1 MLTDWLHWLTTLRF
15 DELAVILGVLLFVDS
30 TRYVYGT
37 LCMAAVDVVRGLSNW
52 LRGVRPAT
60 EYSQCPT
67 VCVLL
72 VGHNEGDTIADALES
87 MWGRYPRLEL
97 IVVSDGSTDGMV
109 EIAQQFAAEHA
120 GVLVLS
126 REERGGKSSALNWG
140 LRYTRA
146 EIVVCMDCDSR
157 FSDNALWEIVQ
168 PFADPQVGAVSAT
181 VEAWNAFHN
190 LCTWLQAYE
199 YRQTIFMGRQMADRF
214 NTLAIVS
221 GAFGAF
227 RRELLERIGGWDVG
241 PGEDGD
247 VTLRIRR
254 LGYRIA
260 AAPQASCLTKVPT
273 EWDRLF
279 QQRRRWDRS
288 VVTYECRKHFDMAYF
303 WQRHFRWNNF
313 VLFFERWFF
322 NIYCLAHWW
331 LYGMWLLWIFTGNAG
346 NVLVLLY
353 LCLLTMELV
362 QTLLL
367 LGYSHSPGRDLR
379 VSLIL
384 PFYPL
389 YQAFLKTADA
399 VAVIEELFFRRSKQ
413 DNFVPAKV
421 RDKTWH
427 W

>member
-181 VEAWNAFHN
+181 VEAGMRFITFARGYK
-190 LCTWLQAYE
+190 LMS
-199 YRQTIFMGRQMADRF
+199 IGRRF
-214 NTLAIVS
+214 SWDGKWPIGSTLWRLSQVHS
-221 GAFGAF
+221 
-227 RRELLERIGGWDVG
+227 ELFV
-241 PGEDGD
+241 
-247 VTLRIRR
+247 
-254 LGYRIA
+254 
-260 AAPQASCLTKVPT
+260 ASCSNESAAGMSVQAKMGTSRCAFDGLVIAS
-273 EWDRLF
+273 
-279 QQRRRWDRS
+279 RRHP
-288 VVTYECRKHFDMAYF
+288 K
-303 WQRHFRWNNF
+303 
-313 VLFFERWFF
+313 
-322 NIYCLAHWW
+322 
-331 LYGMWLLWIFTGNAG
+331 
-346 NVLVLLY
+346 
-353 LCLLTMELV
+353 
-362 QTLLL
+362 
-367 LGYSHSPGRDLR
+367 
-379 VSLIL
+379 
-384 PFYPL
+384 
-389 YQAFLKTADA
+389 QAA
-399 VAVIEELFFRRSKQ
+399 
-413 DNFVPAKV
+413 
-421 RDKTWH
+421 
-427 W
+427 

>member
-1 MLTDWLHWLTTLRF
+1 MLTDWLHWLTALRF
-15 DELAVILGVLLFVDS
+15 DELAVILGVLLFVDG
-30 TRYVYGT
+30 TRYACCS
-37 LCMAAVDVVRGLSNW
+37 LCMATFDVIHGLLNW
-52 LRGVRPAT
+52 MRGVQPIT
-60 EYSQCPT
+60 EYSQCPS

-72 VGHNEGDTIADALES
+72 VGHNEGDTIAEALNS
-87 MWGRYPRLEL
+87 MWGLYPRLEM
-97 IVVSDGSTDGMV
+97 IVVDDGSTDGMA
-109 EIAQQFAAEHA
+109 EIARRFASTHA

-126 REERGGKSSALNWG
+126 HDDRSGKSSALNWG

-146 EIVVCMDCDSR
+146 EIVICMDTDSR
-157 FSDNALWEIVQ
+157 FSETAIWEIVQ
-168 PFADPQVGAVSAT
+168 PFADPNVGAVSAT
-181 VEAWNAFHN
+181 VEAWNAFRN

-199 YRQTIFMGRQMADRF
+199 YRQTIFMGRQLAERL

-227 RRELLERIGGWDVG
+227 RRELLERLGGWDVG

-247 VTLRIRR
+247 ITLRIRR

-260 AAPQASCLTKVPT
+260 AAPQARCLTNVPT
-273 EWDRLF
+273 SWVRLF
-279 QQRRRWDRS
+279 HQRRRWDRS

-303 WQRHFRWNNF
+303 WQRHFRWSNF
-313 VLFFERWFF
+313 ALFFERWFF
-322 NIYCLAHWW
+322 NLYCLANWW
-331 LYGMWLLWIFTGNAG
+331 LYGLWLFWIFTGNAG

-353 LCLLTMELV
+353 FCLLMLESV

-367 LGYSHSPGRDLR
+367 LSYSQTPGRDLLI
-379 VSLIL
+379 SLIL

-389 YQAFLKTADA
+389 YQVFLKIADA
-399 VAVIEELFFRRSKQ
+399 LAVTEELFFRRSKQ

-421 RDKTWH
+421 RDATWH